1 MAPALASIGGTG
13 RPLTKS
19 PRVQPLRLSPLR
31 AAVNQLP
38 AATTA
43 AAMPTKTGPLTM
55 AVIRLLSIALE
66 APTPSGV
73 RAIAGPALPAG
84 FHAWPYHES
93 DLDHTT
99 VLRCYVSPRT
109 VMAEEPHTFPIGTTL
124 VVERRSTA
132 ERSSERRPLTRGG
145 AQARVESRF
154 VMVKCATVTAGIGGD
169 HDVWMHASYRAADV
183 DMRPSLPMCGVIR
196 VSVDAQDTTGAH
208 H

>member
-1 MAPALASIGGTG
+1 MAPALASIDGTG

-31 AAVNQLP
+31 TAVRAS
-38 AATTA
+38 AATETSI
-43 AAMPTKTGPLTM
+43 PTKTGPLTM
-55 AVIRLLSIALE
+55 AVVRLLSIALE
-66 APTPSGV
+66 APMPNSV

-84 FHAWPYHES
+84 FHAWPFHES
-93 DLDHTT
+93 DLDQTT

-109 VMAEEPHTFPIGTTL
+109 VMAEEPHTFPVGTTL

-132 ERSSERRPLTRGG
+132 ERPSDRRRLSRDG

-183 DMRPSLPMCGVIR
+183 DMRPSLPLCGVIR
-196 VSVDAQDTTGAH
+196 VSVEDGGADH
-208 H
+208 

>member
-13 RPLTKS
+13 RPLTKG

-93 DLDHTT
+93 DLDQTT